1 MQFQQI
7 ERLFES
13 VQSIKR
19 KYPMIVSYYKYLQ
32 EIASNKI
39 ACDKE
44 VNCFT
49 TWLLDNPQITEKKL
63 SNAYYKGSKPN
74 VTIYFGNVLELGT
87 DETIATFW
95 NRLSEIE
102 RSTFPTGRPSI
113 VEPSP
118 GTTAALAL
126 LESNPIFA
134 NVLESVKSSAANFD
148 FNDIESIVGSK
159 EVLNIVQQVQSNIKS
174 GSYSVPD
181 LMATLG
187 AVIGTIHDEL
197 DPEWQNVASSAVSM
211 VKAAERGETPDV
223 NELYA
228 LIQNIN
234 KPNL

>member
-1 MQFQQI
+1 
-7 ERLFES
+7 
-13 VQSIKR
+13 
-19 KYPMIVSYYKYLQ
+19 
-32 EIASNKI
+32 
-39 ACDKE
+39 
-44 VNCFT
+44 
-49 TWLLDNPQITEKKL
+49 
-63 SNAYYKGSKPN
+63 
-74 VTIYFGNVLELGT
+74 
-87 DETIATFW
+87 
-95 NRLSEIE
+95 
-102 RSTFPTGRPSI
+102 
-113 VEPSP
+113 
-118 GTTAALAL
+118 LAL